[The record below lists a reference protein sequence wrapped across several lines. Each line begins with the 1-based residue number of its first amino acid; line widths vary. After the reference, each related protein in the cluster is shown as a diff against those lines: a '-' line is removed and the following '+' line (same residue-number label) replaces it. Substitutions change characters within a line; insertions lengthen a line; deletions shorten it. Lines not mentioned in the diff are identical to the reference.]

1 MKFLL
6 NDMYLSAQG
15 VAVNFLE
22 WFYYESYQV
31 ILNFYYVRIMH
42 VHVST
47 CIGCSSKNGVSFVK
61 AVVSIRGVCSYL
73 FLKNG

>member
-1 MKFLL
+1 
-6 NDMYLSAQG
+6 MYFSVQG

-31 ILNFYYVRIMH
+31 TLDFYYVRIMR

-47 CIGCSSKNGVSFVK
+47 CIGCNFKSGVSFVK
-61 AVVSIRGVCSYL
+61 AVVSIRGVCSYI